1 VTPEQVEEIILTAI
15 DEVNEMRMEDDGP
28 EYEALPAD
36 LSVVIS
42 GTDAE
47 LDSLDLITLV
57 TSVEEALK
65 EDGVDLDL
73 SNFLVLSNDET
84 AETLRD
90 FVLESLA

>member
-1 VTPEQVEEIILTAI
+1 MNADQVEEILLSAI
-15 DEVNEMRMEDDGP
+15 DEVNDQRMEDDGP
-28 EYEALPAD
+28 EYEPLTGD

-47 LDSLDLITLV
+47 MDSLDLITFV
-57 TSVEEALK
+57 TAVEEALK
-65 EDGVDLDL
+65 ADGADLDL
-73 SNFLVLSNDET
+73 SNFLDLSNDET

>member
-1 VTPEQVEEIILTAI
+1 MTPEQVEEIILTAI

-42 GTDAE
+42 GTEAE
-47 LDSLDLITLV
+47 MDSLDLITFV
-57 TSVEEALK
+57 TAVEEALK
-65 EDGVDLDL
+65 EDGADLDL
-73 SNFLVLSNDET
+73 SNFLDLSNDET

>member
-1 VTPEQVEEIILTAI
+1 MTPEQVEEIILTAI

-42 GTDAE
+42 GTEAE
-47 LDSLDLITLV
+47 MDSLDLITFV
-57 TSVEEALK
+57 TAVEEALK

-73 SNFLVLSNDET
+73 SNFLDLSNDET

>member
-1 VTPEQVEEIILTAI
+1 MNKSQVEEILLTAI

-28 EYEALPAD
+28 EYEALPSD

-42 GTDAE
+42 GTEAE
-47 LDSLDLITLV
+47 MDSLDLITFV
-57 TSVEEALK
+57 TAVEEALK

-73 SNFLVLSNDET
+73 SDFLDLSNTET

>member
-42 GTDAE
+42 GTEAE
-47 LDSLDLITLV
+47 MDSLDLITFV
-57 TSVEEALK
+57 TAVEEALK

-73 SNFLVLSNDET
+73 SNFLDLSNDET

>member
-42 GTDAE
+42 GTEAE
-47 LDSLDLITLV
+47 MDSLDLITFV
-57 TSVEEALK
+57 TAVEEALK
-65 EDGVDLDL
+65 EDGADLDL
-73 SNFLVLSNDET
+73 SNFLDLSNDET